1 MCSLHRRELAGVMNV
16 PEEAVQVNKFEKS
29 IWQALNLQPV
39 PGTGQLCPRHLQ
51 VSVLYCLF

>member
-1 MCSLHRRELAGVMNV
+1 MNV

-51 VSVLYCLF
+51 VRVLYCLF